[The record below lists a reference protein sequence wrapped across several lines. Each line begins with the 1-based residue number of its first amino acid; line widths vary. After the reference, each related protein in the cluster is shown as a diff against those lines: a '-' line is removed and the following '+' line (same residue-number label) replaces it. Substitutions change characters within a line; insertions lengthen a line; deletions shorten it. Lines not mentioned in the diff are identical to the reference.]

1 MNALATTLIMKST
14 KFSVAFIIDIYYA
27 FMLNQ

>member
-1 MNALATTLIMKST
+1 MNALATKIMITT